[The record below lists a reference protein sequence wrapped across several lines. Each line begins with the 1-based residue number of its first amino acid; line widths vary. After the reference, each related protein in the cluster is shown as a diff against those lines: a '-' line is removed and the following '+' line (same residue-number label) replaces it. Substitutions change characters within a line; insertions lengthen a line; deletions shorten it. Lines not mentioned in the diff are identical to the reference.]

1 MPNKTA
7 CCEKC
12 WKYNGDPD
20 GNVGGFY
27 VCSDPLCHCHQTESI
42 EWEKKFEKAK
52 GTFEVYG
59 EFGMGIDYKKLK
71 EAFSKAITTAVA
83 KRELEIA
90 EEVENMAG
98 WNYDGTKAG
107 NRDCPLIHREAVISI
122 IKH

>member
-1 MPNKTA
+1 MQKDT
-7 CCEKC
+7 EKLEQ
-12 WKYNGDPD
+12 NT
-20 GNVGGFY
+20 
-27 VCSDPLCHCHQTESI
+27 S
-42 EWEKKFEKAK
+42 WEKKFEKAK

-90 EEVENMAG
+90 EGVKGKVYSGELSETDSNTV
-98 WNYDGTKAG
+98 
-107 NRDCPLIHREAVISI
+107 LSI